1 MAFGYAVEIVEE
13 NRYQDV
19 IDFIYSDFY
28 PRERLQSAAGLS
40 PGTYFNLVAEIMDY
54 MKQGI
59 TLIAT
64 DPATNNQ
71 VIGIAVN
78 TILLEMDA
86 YDSPTTHRGQR
97 AIMTYLQELQVGH
110 DLFQQFQYEKGV
122 EIYYLGVKEEFGRR
136 GIARRL
142 TEETIRLSRQRNADF
157 VQSFPTS
164 PGTLHL
170 FEQLG
175 FETLSEMK
183 LVDHFLDGQPGFPF
197 AQSADDFARYVAKIL

>member
-1 MAFGYAVEIVEE
+1 M
-13 NRYQDV
+13 
-19 IDFIYSDFY
+19 
-28 PRERLQSAAGLS
+28 L
-40 PGTYFNLVAEIMDY
+40 
-54 MKQGI
+54 
-59 TLIAT
+59 
-64 DPATNNQ
+64 NNQ
-71 VIGIAVN
+71 QMLLFDGFLMHLDDEVVLILIG
-78 TILLEMDA
+78 
-86 YDSPTTHRGQR
+86 YFPSR
-97 AIMTYLQELQVGH
+97 
-110 DLFQQFQYEKGV
+110 
-122 EIYYLGVKEEFGRR
+122 YYLGVKEEFGRR